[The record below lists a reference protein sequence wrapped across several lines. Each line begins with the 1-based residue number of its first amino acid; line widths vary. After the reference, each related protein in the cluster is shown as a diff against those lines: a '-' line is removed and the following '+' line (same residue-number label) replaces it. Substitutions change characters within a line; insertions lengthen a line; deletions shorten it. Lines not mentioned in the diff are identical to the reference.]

1 MRVPVVRVSTMPS
14 STVTVGVMK
23 KGVLTI
29 TMERVL
35 MGAVIVGMT
44 LRMTVRIDA
53 PWLLV
58 TVAVSVAVPGSDV
71 NIMIIAG
78 MRAGVRNP
86 A

>member
-1 MRVPVVRVSTMPS
+1 
-14 STVTVGVMK
+14 
-23 KGVLTI
+23 
-29 TMERVL
+29 MERVL

-71 NIMIIAG
+71 NIMIIAV

>member
-44 LRMTVRIDA
+44 MRMTVRIDA